1 MNEDK
6 NIKTPRASQ
15 SRVSDKKPTT
25 WTPPSSLDAPTA
37 PDGFRH
43 RWIRTETLGMDDTKN
58 MSGKLRSGWELVRAD
73 QYPEHPYPQVAEGK
87 YAGVIGV
94 GGLVLARIPEEI
106 AKSRE
111 AYFRKQVSDRDEAV
125 NNDLLKEQHPSMPI
139 NSERQSRVTFGGTK
153 KKFFSNTNYR
163 DTKYKLKLRSK
174 NYGKQRQCFRIESNW
189 QSWSE

>member
-1 MNEDK
+1 MEDNK
-6 NIKTPRASQ
+6 INKTPRASQ
-15 SRVSDKKPTT
+15 SRSNEVRPQT
-25 WTPPSSLDAPTA
+25 WTPPSSLDAPPA

-111 AYFRKQVSDRDEAV
+111 AYFRKQVQDRDEAV

-139 NSERQSRVTFGGTK
+139 DSNRQSRVTFGGTK
-153 KKFFSNTNYR
+153 K
-163 DTKYKLKLRSK
+163 
-174 NYGKQRQCFRIESNW
+174 
-189 QSWSE
+189 